1 MPELP
6 EVETVRDGL
15 DRHLLGRT
23 IIGVEVRRD
32 SAVRRHDGGP
42 DDFAAWL
49 TGRTARAA
57 VRRGKYLWLLVDDSA
72 LLAHLGMS
80 GQLLMRARGD
90 EGADSQHL
98 RVRLHLGGGGRR
110 SRADHR

>member
-23 IIGVEVRRD
+23 IIGVEVRRA

-42 DDFAAWL
+42 DDFAARL

-72 LLAHLGMS
+72 LVAHLGMS
-80 GQLLMRARGD
+80 GQLLVRCLLYTSDA
-90 EGADSQHL
+90 ADDL
-98 RVRLHLGGGGRR
+98 TRVDLGGR
-110 SRADHR
+110 